1 MPLHSASRQF
11 LAFLRDHPELRALIQ
26 APPGRSIFYAGSFG
40 RSAWEELLELKGRY
54 PEVARKTTLADALS
68 RIDLAGTPFGS
79 LLAYAQEVERRVPQ
93 RPDAFILWRAL
104 SGIYA
109 MNAVGKVSFQIG
121 SGMTAMGRVFATT
134 ELGILLRNP
143 LVDEVS
149 KDLMAYYDRCIRSGE
164 DLVNVGFVSS

>member
-1 MPLHSASRQF
+1 LLVVRVQQR
-11 LAFLRDHPELRALIQ
+11 LAVVRNCRCLGVDERDG
-26 APPGRSIFYAGSFG
+26 APPAGRQTERAILIWAVLAGPRPG
-40 RSAWEELLELKGRY
+40 ADRY
-54 PEVARKTTLADALS
+54 PEVAGKTTLADALS
-68 RIDLAGTPFGS
+68 RIDLPGTPFGN

-134 ELGILLRNP
+134 ELGIPLRNP

-149 KDLMAYYDRCIRSGE
+149 KDLM
-164 DLVNVGFVSS
+164 